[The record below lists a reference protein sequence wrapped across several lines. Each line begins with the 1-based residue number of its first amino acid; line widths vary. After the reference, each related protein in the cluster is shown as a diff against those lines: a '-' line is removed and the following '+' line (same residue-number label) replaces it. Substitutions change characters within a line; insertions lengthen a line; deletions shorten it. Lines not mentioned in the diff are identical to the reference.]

1 MREYEASIGVSWYTI
16 FFTLVHQ
23 CIGIFVISLFNSNW
37 YILTCFIPLPLFG
50 SYLNNRK
57 KNSITYNHAIQ
68 PVLRLQ
74 SFLKSFANSFH
85 IPPYDSKF
93 AANSLNST
101 CFAKLPFL
109 RTICLK
115 ANSYGV
121 VPNPANIGEEDAA
134 QAFGWSI
141 VGGQ

>member
-1 MREYEASIGVSWYTI
+1 MREYKASIGVSWYAI

-23 CIGIFVISLFNSNW
+23 CIGIFVIFLFNSNW
-37 YILTCFIPLPLFG
+37 YILTCFIPLLLFG
-50 SYLNNRK
+50 SYLNDQK

-68 PVLRLQ
+68 LVLKLQ

-85 IPPYDSKF
+85 IPPYDSTCF
-93 AANSLNST
+93 AANLPNSS
-101 CFAKLPFL
+101 CFSRSPFL

-121 VPNPANIGEEDAA
+121 VANLTNIGEEDVA
-134 QAFGWSI
+134 
-141 VGGQ
+141 